1 MQPDRETDR
10 SCMPSKPY
18 KAVGF
23 IAQHAMTVAG
33 WAYLGITAL
42 ICFDILARRW
52 LGFSSGSTTELS
64 GYLMAGAMTWGMAGT
79 LLDRGHV
86 RIDVLV
92 QRLPLKLRIW
102 LHIVSLAL
110 LLLTVGFFAWGATS
124 LATYSWELRAADL
137 SALAVPLAIPQG
149 IWAAGLIMF
158 FVTALFLAIR
168 SLWLIIKGNGALAD
182 SLLMARTYV
191 DEAQETLQAVGAAPH
206 QPSSKD

>member
-1 MQPDRETDR
+1 MPPDRESDR
-10 SCMPSKPY
+10 SSMLGKPF
-18 KAVGF
+18 KAVSF
-23 IAQHAMTVAG
+23 ISQHAMTVAG
-33 WAYLGITAL
+33 WAYLGITLL

-92 QRLPLKLRIW
+92 QRLPIKMRIW
-102 LHIVSLAL
+102 LHIVSLVL

-137 SALAVPLAIPQG
+137 SALAVPLVIPQG

-158 FVTALFLAIR
+158 FVTTLFMGIR
-168 SLWLIIKGNGALAD
+168 SVWLIIKGNGALAD
-182 SLLMARTYV
+182 SMLMARTYV
-191 DEAQETLQAVGAAPH
+191 DEAQETLHAVGAATH
-206 QPSSKD
+206 NPSVKD